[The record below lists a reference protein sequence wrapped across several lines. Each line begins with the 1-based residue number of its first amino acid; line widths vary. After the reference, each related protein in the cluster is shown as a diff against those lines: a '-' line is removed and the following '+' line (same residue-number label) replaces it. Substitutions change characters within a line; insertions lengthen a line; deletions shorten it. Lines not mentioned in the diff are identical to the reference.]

1 MPKKVARP
9 KKTVD
14 VLDLPPARA
23 EQTKLFTVDFI
34 QDDRDALEK
43 LRMLLAKQQASFLP
57 IDRLPSKA
65 HAVKVAIRLACD
77 YLLQAFPYLNEKTD
91 CDTPK
96 NKR

>member
-23 EQTKLFTVDFI
+23 KQTTMFTVDFL
-34 QDDRDALEK
+34 QDDREALEK

-57 IDRLPSKA
+57 IDRLPSKV

-77 YLLQAFPYLNEKTD
+77 YLLQAFPHLNEKTA
-91 CDTPK
+91 CGTPK
-96 NKR
+96 LKR